1 MLITVSTEYVLQPLL
16 FLFDIIAM
24 DEEDRLSPVP
34 QVFEPE
40 ID

>member
-16 FLFDIIAM
+16 FLFDTIVM
-24 DEEDRLSPVP
+24 DDDGRLSPVP
-34 QVFEPE
+34 QVFEPG